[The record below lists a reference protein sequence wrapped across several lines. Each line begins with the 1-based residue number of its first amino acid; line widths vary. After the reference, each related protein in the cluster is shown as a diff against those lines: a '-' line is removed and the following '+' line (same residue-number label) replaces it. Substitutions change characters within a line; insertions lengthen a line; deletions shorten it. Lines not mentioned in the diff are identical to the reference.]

1 MNIWNKILFKALVWK
16 FNIFVILLSHDGF
29 KCDPEANFQT
39 ITSKSQSRSSHMQMF
54 FKIGVL
60 KSFTQVFSREY
71 CKIFKNS
78 VFMGKLWWLLFS
90 VWWSNC
96 SALSICRPSPLNQ
109 KHNVGEFLQ
118 KRLQICSEYVTL
130 LAETI
135 PTRFC

>member
-118 KRLQICSEYVTL
+118 KRFADLFRVRYIISGNHS
-130 LAETI
+130 
-135 PTRFC
+135 TRFC